1 MVASGRRVLAVHGDK
16 LTRAGAIYL
25 TRQQSREG
33 GLDGLG
39 GGGGGAC
46 DANGL
51 GAWDSHDSSGL
62 FTPSGDVHDRAS
74 GSVHGS
80 DSDDSS
86 DFQDAIA
93 MDNVSLSGSFYA
105 LARQNS
111 LKKGRHRRGDFGEGS
126 SIRSGRSS
134 RSGSGRSGSQSLS
147 RSQSSRVGGGRSQ
160 ASLSSLRKGGARL
173 RSGSYGGRSGNGS
186 GGGSQKS
193 GSATSALLECDDE
206 DGDED
211 EDDSHDTDDDS
222 FMSMEEDAVVTVDV
236 LQEDVDILHHALRQ
250 RELLRARIITDIRSI
265 GNDPHK
271 SSLLRALE
279 SDLSASE
286 SELQQLK
293 VNYVEALMLLKEATA
308 YNELYPDEAGSG
320 GVFPGD
326 VGAGAG
332 AGAGAGSKKSVTLK
346 DWAGETGSSSKV

>member
-1 MVASGRRVLAVHGDK
+1 MG
-16 LTRAGAIYL
+16 AGGFDV
-25 TRQQSREG
+25 G
-33 GLDGLG
+33 GLGTWDG
-39 GGGGGAC
+39 
-46 DANGL
+46 D
-51 GAWDSHDSSGL
+51 DSGL
-62 FTPSGDVHDRAS
+62 FTPTGHARDPVS
-74 GSVHGS
+74 GSAHSS

-111 LKKGRHRRGDFGEGS
+111 LKKSRRGRGDFGDG

-134 RSGSGRSGSQSLS
+134 RSGRSGSQSLS
-147 RSQSSRVGGGRSQ
+147 HSQSSHMGGGRS

-173 RSGSYGGRSGNGS
+173 RSGSYGRSGS
-186 GGGSQKS
+186 GGGSGGGSGNGSQKSGKS
-193 GSATSALLECDDE
+193 GSATSALLECNE
-206 DGDED
+206 
-211 EDDSHDTDDDS
+211 EDDDDDTNDDDS

-265 GNDPHK
+265 GNDPNK

-279 SDLSASE
+279 SDLAGSE
-286 SELQQLK
+286 AELQQLK

-308 YNELYPDEAGSG
+308 YNDLYPDEADDSG
-320 GVFPGD
+320 GAFPGD
-326 VGAGAG
+326 TGAGG
-332 AGAGAGSKKSVTLK
+332 KESVTLK
-346 DWAGETGSSSKV
+346 DWAGEAGSGSKVL